1 MTELMQ
7 DGRVVDCLLQLE
19 VEGQKEA
26 RETLIGHLGQRV
38 RELQAGYGETL
49 VQYWRCVNGC
59 SVPAGLAVCR
69 KCRLTPSGLTLAPP
83 ALQVAAVEVG
93 NSGKEQSSTVEPMII
108 SEPQDDV
115 VKQEEV
121 PPPVHP
127 NGSRSERP
135 ATPPAPQVVP
145 PAPEEEKKTPRRS
158 PRISQSSSA
167 ISTSQLKQ
175 PPPVPAASV
184 KKSGR
189 THPKSDLAAGHVEKV
204 SQQMARPCLE
214 CGTLYNYNGR
224 CSKCRKK
231 LEPVEED
238 KSTSDQ
244 KRSSPKPEGL
254 PAEQGPAPEPAK
266 KWRCTYCKTLE
277 SNNKCS
283 NCGAKKKQPS

>member
-19 VEGQKEA
+19 VEGRKEA
-26 RETLIGHLGQRV
+26 RETLIGHLAQRV
-38 RELQAGYGETL
+38 GELQAGYGEMQ

-59 SVPAGLAVCR
+59 SVPAGLGVCR
-69 KCRLTPSGLTLAPP
+69 NCRLTPSGLTLPPP
-83 ALQVAAVEVG
+83 ALQVTAVEVG

-189 THPKSDLAAGHVEKV
+189 THHKSDLAAGHVEKV
-204 SQQMARPCLE
+204 SQQEAKPCLE
-214 CGTLYNYNGR
+214 CGTLYNYNGC

-244 KRSSPKPEGL
+244 KRSSPKHEGL
-254 PAEQGPAPEPAK
+254 PAEQGPAPEPAT

-283 NCGAKKKQPS
+283 ICGTKKKQPS